1 LLTLLSIAYFTY
13 RYVLCLTQ
21 TPTFFPA
28 HKQVAINWCISKG
41 TVPIPGARSLK
52 QAEEN
57 LGAIGWRLALA
68 EVEALDAAAEKV
80 PRELVQV
87 LKGLIKK
94 EDYFLCFYTLK
105 FYGTAM
111 RADTH

>member
-1 LLTLLSIAYFTY
+1 
-13 RYVLCLTQ
+13 VGGLTQ
-21 TPTFFPA
+21 TLTLFTA

-87 LKGLIKK
+87 LKNIHEKTII
-94 EDYFLCFYTLK
+94 FLCK
-105 FYGTAM
+105 
-111 RADTH
+111 R